1 MRSKIAVK
9 GHPLHPLL
17 VTLPIGMFVLALV
30 ADIVYIRSA
39 NPTWFAISYWSSVTG
54 IITALVAALAGF
66 GDYFTMARY
75 SRAKNM
81 ATAHMVLNLL
91 MVGLFTLAAYLM
103 QRIDPAVGSGFRT
116 VLFLHGLGVVTLVVS
131 GWLGGEMVFRHRLA
145 VVEPEVDRGP
155 RPTLADQPTRDELTR
170 RRFGA

>member
-17 VTLPIGMFVLALV
+17 VTLPVGMFVLALV
-30 ADIVYIRSA
+30 ADIVYIRA
-39 NPTWFAISYWSSVTG
+39 TNPTWFAISYWSSVTG

-91 MVGLFTLAAYLM
+91 MVALFAVAAYLM
-103 QRIDPAVGSGFRT
+103 QRIDPTVGSGFRS

-145 VVEPEVDRGP
+145 VVEPEVDTGP
-155 RPTLADQPTRDELTR
+155 RPTLVKRPLRDDLAQ